1 MVFNLPTSTE
11 CVKCDFYHLVQNTH
25 KELFFLNTSPHI
37 IPVLFHMRII
47 LKVFVVSDC
56 LVHLLKDLFFLSFG
70 CNNVLRS
77 MVCHVMLLN
86 K

>member
-47 LKVFVVSDC
+47 FMVFVVSDC
-56 LVHLLKDLFFLSFG
+56 LVHLLKDFFFFVIWLQQRFTKHGLSCDAFE
-70 CNNVLRS
+70 
-77 MVCHVMLLN
+77 
-86 K
+86 

>member
-56 LVHLLKDLFFLSFG
+56 LVHLLKDFFFFVIWLQQRFTKHGLSCDAFE
-70 CNNVLRS
+70 
-77 MVCHVMLLN
+77 
-86 K
+86 

>member
-11 CVKCDFYHLVQNTH
+11 CVKWDFYHLVQNTH

-47 LKVFVVSDC
+47 LMVFVVSDC
-56 LVHLLKDLFFLSFG
+56 LVHLLKEFFFFVIWLQQRFTKHGLSCDAFE
-70 CNNVLRS
+70 
-77 MVCHVMLLN
+77 
-86 K
+86 